1 MLDVMPLQRFMLVR
15 GACDNVEHDHDPGM
29 STHAYIAVETETLH
43 LGCAFLLQLPAALRI
58 AGGVLVVV
66 DCVKGLC
73 AQSETAFRQALGE
86 WVSHVLTMTK
96 VDQFSKMSAFQ
107 FGVDESKMMKRP
119 WGENFFDADC
129 LYFSYWSPV
138 CCVWDLLL
146 QRPPW
151 SPPVWLSKLMSMAI
165 CS

>member
-66 DCVKGLC
+66 DCVEGLC
-73 AQSETAFRQALGE
+73 AQNETAFRQALGE
-86 WVSHVLTMTK
+86 
-96 VDQFSKMSAFQ
+96 
-107 FGVDESKMMKRP
+107 
-119 WGENFFDADC
+119 
-129 LYFSYWSPV
+129 
-138 CCVWDLLL
+138 
-146 QRPPW
+146 
-151 SPPVWLSKLMSMAI
+151 
-165 CS
+165 